1 VAIVAEGRV
10 RSSGRIEARPDAL
23 NIAAPTQM
31 TQDTPQQRAAQITA
45 EIATLGF
52 CLPGTLSA
60 RYLRCGNPR
69 CRYRDTD
76 RDQRHGPYLYWTRKA
91 AGKTAS
97 KLLSAEQAERY
108 RPWLENGK
116 RLRALVREL
125 EALSIRAAQ
134 HAEGWGEK

>member
-1 VAIVAEGRV
+1 MRLVVADVAV
-10 RSSGRIEARPDAL
+10 
-23 NIAAPTQM
+23 
-31 TQDTPQQRAAQITA
+31 QQAVGERH
-45 EIATLGF
+45 
-52 CLPGTLSA
+52 
-60 RYLRCGNPR
+60 RGNPR
-69 CRYRDTD
+69 CRCRDTD

-134 HAEGWGEK
+134 HAEGWGEKQRSRSAQRAS